1 VLIEYKNALIHGQPS
16 AFLEYVNEIEAGNI
30 VVGNDMAMQV
40 ENLIRDLENS
50 WYVYDTKDAMWRM
63 RFIEGFCK
71 HTKSPFYGQP
81 FILELWQKAFIE
93 TFYSFKWSPEGYRA
107 YYEEDPVREHL
118 RRFKKAILMVAR
130 KNGKPIDINTP
141 IQTPNGLK
149 RLGEL
154 ELGDYVLNEEGQPVR
169 IIAATDVMHDR
180 QCYKLVFGDGEEII
194 ADKDHIWTVCTQD
207 EQVLNITTE
216 GLYYFFLTPNGEYRY
231 VVLDKPIVNVLHVPS
246 APVRCIE
253 VEGSGLFLVG
263 EKGTVTHNSSLC
275 SALGFTELMIG
286 LPGSD
291 IVCSSNDDKQ
301 ARIIFD
307 ETGVMRQLFDPFGK
321 RGTHKNLQAI
331 FNYNTNSKMFRLSD
345 RTSNKEGRN
354 IDGAILD
361 ESHEMVDNIIA
372 KSVEQSQSTK
382 DEPWFINIT
391 TEGFVNEGYL
401 DNETKYARMV
411 LAGDIEDPTLLS
423 FLYTQDSENEIWQDE
438 RTWMKSN
445 PSLGHI
451 KKRKYIID
459 QMNKARHDKGERLF
473 MLTKD
478 FNIKTKVG
486 EAWLLPEEIENPAT
500 FDTEDLRG
508 TIGLGGVD
516 LSETTDLANAKM
528 LIMRPG
534 DNTKYVLN
542 KYFIPESKVEAGSK
556 EDKQNYLEWAKQGL
570 IEITPGNENNFS
582 LITKWFV
589 SLVKNYNIRPFKIG
603 LDRWQAQYL
612 IKELEETGFDCAKIT
627 FDKKIISN
635 PMKLAEADL
644 KSKLVNYNNNPIDR
658 YCLSNTGIKIDNM
671 GLIFPVK
678 VQGLANKRI
687 DGAVTLILCYCM
699 YQWNRTEYLQ
709 IIR

>member
-1 VLIEYKNALIHGQPS
+1 MVDIQSATINGQHS
-16 AFLEYVNEIEAGNI
+16 WFLEYVKEIRAGNI
-30 VVGNDMAMQV
+30 VIGNDLRMQLD
-40 ENLIRDLENS
+40 NLLEDLES
-50 WYVYDTKDAMWRM
+50 PWYVYDTKDAVWRM

-93 TFYSFKWSPEGYRA
+93 VFYSFKWTAEGYTE
-107 YYEEDPVREHL
+107 YYGEAPPKDFL
-118 RRFKKAILMVAR
+118 RRFKKAILLVAR
-130 KNGKPIDINTP
+130 KNGK
-141 IQTPNGLK
+141 
-149 RLGEL
+149 
-154 ELGDYVLNEEGQPVR
+154 
-169 IIAATDVMHDR
+169 
-180 QCYKLVFGDGEEII
+180 
-194 ADKDHIWTVCTQD
+194 
-207 EQVLNITTE
+207 
-216 GLYYFFLTPNGEYRY
+216 
-231 VVLDKPIVNVLHVPS
+231 
-246 APVRCIE
+246 
-253 VEGSGLFLVG
+253 
-263 EKGTVTHNSSLC
+263 SSLC
-275 SALGFTELMIG
+275 SAIAFTELMVG
-286 LPGSD
+286 PPGSD

-372 KSVEQSQSTK
+372 KSIEQSQSTK

-391 TEGFVNEGYL
+391 TEGFVNDGYL
-401 DNETKYARMV
+401 DKELKYARAV
-411 LAGDIEDPTLLS
+411 LRGDIEDPTLLS

-438 RTWMKSN
+438 RSWMKSN
-445 PSLGHI
+445 PSLGRI

-478 FNIKTKVG
+478 FNWKMAIG
-486 EAWLLPEEIENPAT
+486 EAWLLPDELENPAT
-500 FDTEDLRG
+500 FNIEDLRG
-508 TIGLGGVD
+508 AIGLGGVD
-516 LSETTDLANAKM
+516 LSETTDLCAAK
-528 LIMRPG
+528 LLVMRPG
-534 DNTKYVLN
+534 DNTKYVIQ
-542 KYFIPESKVEAGSK
+542 KYWIPEARVEAGSK
-556 EDKQNYLEWAKQGL
+556 EDKQNYLEWARQGL
-570 IEITPGNENNFS
+570 LEISPGNENDFR
-582 LITKWFV
+582 LITQWFV
-589 SLVKNYNIRPFKIG
+589 RLVKEFNIRPFKIG
-603 LDRWQAQYL
+603 IDRWQAHYL
-612 IKELEETGFDCAKIT
+612 IKELEETGFDCVKLT
-627 FDKKIISN
+627 FNKKTVSN
-635 PMKLAEADL
+635 PMKLCEADL

-658 YCLSNTGIKIDNM
+658 WCLSNVGLEVDSE

-687 DGAVTLILCYCM
+687 DGAVALIICYIM